1 MSGDWANKFGYYDM
15 CLREEYHYSSVM
27 IRQNPMTFFYGF
39 CHTNICEADD
49 FNQPDA
55 QEIIKD
61 KLGSSIVSQMLPINL
76 GSASYLFANPVT
88 HYPDFSVGAYSAVII
103 IFILFCLGLID
114 PYKRLLDALT
124 NSEIKK
130 PKGIIGDF
138 SLIENYKK
146 LMNLKTID
154 PNLAIFNGVRAIAF
168 MMVVYGHSSL
178 LIIQATFQTELLV
191 ALQSQRAIITV
202 DMLYSV
208 DIFFWLG
215 GFFMAFVMC
224 ETKRA
229 KALGKNPASLFLVI
243 LHRLLRIWPCYI
255 ICIMINSYILPYLG
269 GGPRW
274 WSAMNYTDCAAGAFR
289 NLLFID
295 NFFHDW
301 DLCFGWGWYL
311 TSDIQLFIICLIP
324 MTCYALGYKRI
335 SKYLITGMI
344 ISSVIYG
351 IVLCFQY
358 DFLIP
363 AKVTGNQD
371 FYYTYYVNS
380 LARAPPYFFGL
391 LMGML
396 YREFKQKEENCF
408 LGLLHEKAKDPKF
421 RLLFQITC
429 YLLGFGIISWLVFGW
444 KSAYLS
450 PDPTYWSYWFQHLY
464 SALCRLTFVF
474 GVACLCL
481 PNMIGIYD
489 IFNRKAMNNSIFKFT
504 AKISFA
510 CYLIHYMVL
519 LILNYTFYITP
530 TYITQDVIQLFV
542 GCTVITMVAG
552 VFLTLLVEMP
562 FGTLQVKIID
572 SITKPRKQKQQVLL
586 EQ

>member
-1 MSGDWANKFGYYDM
+1 MSGDWANKFGYYEM

-27 IRQNPMTFFYGF
+27 IKSDPMTFFYGF
-39 CHTNICEADD
+39 CHTNICEAND

-61 KLGSSIVSQMLPINL
+61 KLGNSIISKILPINF
-76 GSASYLFANPVT
+76 GSASYIFVDPVT
-88 HYPDFSVGAYSAVII
+88 HYPDFRIGAYSTIII
-103 IFILFCLGLID
+103 IFILFCLGFMD
-114 PYKRLLDALT
+114 PYKRLLDLLT
-124 NSEIKK
+124 NSQTKK
-130 PKGIIGDF
+130 PKGIIADF
-138 SLIENYKK
+138 SLIENYNK
-146 LMNLKTID
+146 LIDLKTID
-154 PNLAIFNGVRAIAF
+154 PNLAIFNGVRSIAF
-168 MMVVYGHSSL
+168 MMVVYGHSAL
-178 LIIQATFQTELLV
+178 LIIQSTYQMELLQ

-208 DIFFWLG
+208 DVFFWLG

-229 KALGKNPASLFLVI
+229 KALAKNPISIFLVI

-255 ICIMINSYILPYLG
+255 LCIMFNSYLLPYLG
-269 GGPRW
+269 EGPRW
-274 WSAMNYTDCAAGAFR
+274 WSAMNYTTCSEGAWR

-301 DLCFGWGWYL
+301 QICFGWGWYL

-324 MTCYALGYKRI
+324 MTLYALGYKRVT
-335 SKYLITGMI
+335 KYLIIGMI

-351 IVLCFQY
+351 IVLCFIY

-363 AKVTGNQD
+363 AKVTGNKD

-380 LARAPPYFFGL
+380 LARSPPYFFGL
-391 LMGML
+391 FMGML
-396 YREFKQKEENCF
+396 YREFKQKEQNSF

-421 RLLFQITC
+421 KLLFQIIC

-444 KSAYLS
+444 KQAYIAS
-450 PDPTYWSYWFQHLY
+450 DPTYWPYWFQHLY
-464 SALCRLTFVF
+464 CALCRLTFVF

-489 IFNRKAMNNSIFKFT
+489 IFNRKAMNNSFFKFA

-530 TYITQDVIQLFV
+530 TYLTLDVIQLFV
-542 GCTVITMVAG
+542 GCIVITMIAG
-552 VFLTLLVEMP
+552 IFLTLLVEMP

-572 SITKPRKQKQQVLL
+572 SITKPKKKQQTLL